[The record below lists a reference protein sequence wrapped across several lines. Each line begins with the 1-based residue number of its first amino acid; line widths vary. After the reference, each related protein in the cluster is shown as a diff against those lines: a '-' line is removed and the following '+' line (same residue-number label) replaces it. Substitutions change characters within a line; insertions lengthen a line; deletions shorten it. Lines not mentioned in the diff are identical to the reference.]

1 MSRELIAGSTESSR
15 PRNGKPMPASDSIT
29 PLRAIA
35 IILAQGVLRLQ
46 KRQKDLD
53 SPSEQSVH
61 DHVLV
66 TKGET
71 L

>member
-1 MSRELIAGSTESSR
+1 MPKT
-15 PRNGKPMPASDSIT
+15 KPISPV
-29 PLRAIA
+29 RAIA
-35 IILAQGVLRLQ
+35 MILAQGVLRLQ

>member
-1 MSRELIAGSTESSR
+1 MTKTKPISTV
-15 PRNGKPMPASDSIT
+15 
-29 PLRAIA
+29 RAIA

-53 SPSEQSVH
+53 SATEQRVH

>member
-1 MSRELIAGSTESSR
+1 MNADQNQTLTISR
-15 PRNGKPMPASDSIT
+15 KVT

-46 KRQKDLD
+46 QRQKRLD
-53 SPSEQSVH
+53 NLTEQSVH
-61 DHVLV
+61 GNVLA
-66 TKGET
+66 TKEKT

>member
-1 MSRELIAGSTESSR
+1 
-15 PRNGKPMPASDSIT
+15 MPASDSIT

-35 IILAQGVLRLQ
+35 MILAQGVLRLQ

-53 SPSEQSVH
+53 SPTEQRVH

>member
-1 MSRELIAGSTESSR
+1 
-15 PRNGKPMPASDSIT
+15 MPASGTIT
-29 PLRAIA
+29 PLRAVA
-35 IILAQGVLRLQ
+35 MILAHGVLRLQ

-53 SPSEQSVH
+53 SPTEQRVH

>member
-1 MSRELIAGSTESSR
+1 ML
-15 PRNGKPMPASDSIT
+15 ASESIT

-35 IILAQGVLRLQ
+35 MILAQGVLRFQ

-53 SPSEQSVH
+53 SPTEQSVH